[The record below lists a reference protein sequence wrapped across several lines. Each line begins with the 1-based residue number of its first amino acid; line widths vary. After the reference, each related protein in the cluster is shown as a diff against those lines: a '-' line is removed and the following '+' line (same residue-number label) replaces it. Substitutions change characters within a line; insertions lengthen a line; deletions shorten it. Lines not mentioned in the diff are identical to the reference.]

1 MFACIAILQVVLQLF
16 LGIIEHFNG
25 CPFVLLLLFY
35 LPLRFQV
42 EGMLKIDNILDFGR
56 DL

>member
-25 CPFVLLLLFY
+25 YPFVLLLLIY